1 MKISL
6 KTFKIINF
14 LSIFLLSFS
23 TAISISFKNYILP
36 VFLMVIFTLFLFFL
50 RKKVKEVVA
59 DERDY
64 EIAGKASLHTIQVF
78 SWVLVILMFVF
89 YYFQE
94 KFPFFEFI
102 AILLSGLVC
111 LMLLIYSVIW
121 IYLQKKSFFNLKVII
136 SFIILWILIWVS
148 IFTSIFLLLPE
159 YENKYLPE
167 VTKSEVK
174 EVESFKIEKVL
185 DITCE
190 KDSECE
196 TPAEYLIRSNCP
208 YTSKCIENKCSV
220 ICPHF

>member
-6 KTFKIINF
+6 KTYKIINF
-14 LSIFLLSFS
+14 LSIFILSFS
-23 TAISISFKNYILP
+23 TSICIVQKNYILP
-36 VFLMVIFTLFLFFL
+36 IFLMVIFTLFLFFL
-50 RKKVKEVVA
+50 KKTVKEVVA

-64 EIAGKASLHTIQVF
+64 EIAGKASLYTIQIF
-78 SWVLVILMFVF
+78 SWILVILMFIF
-89 YYFQE
+89 YSFQE

-102 AILLSGLVC
+102 AILMSWLVC

-121 IYLQKKSFFNLKVII
+121 IYLQKKSFLNFKVIL

-148 IFTSIFLLLPE
+148 AFTSIFLLLPE

-167 VTKSEVK
+167 VTKSEVH
-174 EVESFKIEKVL
+174 EVKSFKIEKVL
-185 DITCE
+185 DVSCK

-196 TPAEYLIRSNCP
+196 TPWEYLIKSNCP

-220 ICPHF
+220 ICPNF